1 MISFL
6 RLWQVLVLN
15 LKFKTV
21 LKYILQSIDFQSNSN
36 KNSKI
41 KFVLIFVF
49 DVFELHLPV
58 WWHKRLGHQN

>member
-58 WWHKRLGHQN
+58 